1 MKSKIKQ
8 EKGITL
14 IALVVTIIVLLILA
28 GISINALAGQNGI
41 LNRATGAKESQ
52 EKAQAQELA
61 KLKLQELYTENLGFL
76 DDASARTAITTEL
89 TSKGYEIK
97 SKTTSTGTVKGIL
110 IKDSN
115 GKSVDEVKVGLN
127 ATTNIVVELEIEG
140 AGATKTYIKLKDK
153 FYEMNITGLNVSIS
167 DEEYKDE
174 DGSDDGYHIKI
185 TPAETGIEMTQGGT
199 KITGETEIEN
209 GAVIGIKSGS
219 TNGTYTFNVKEEKTA
234 KTKDV
239 NVTVAQIPADTAV
252 ENPESY
258 GSNPNAQATAD
269 GAGKIFAKPEGAT
282 YVTGTVDT
290 GVVVNIKG
298 SEFVW
303 VPVED
308 VVLDTSKEAKL
319 PKSSS
324 KGTSSGMTYT
334 PMAVRVENNYKGILY
349 NFSGSNGYLYYPNN
363 ANYQGSS
370 TQYREPDVVSSYD
383 GGSSDTVGIEL
394 SNLTSEYN
402 AMIES
407 VLKYKGFYVARYEA
421 GLDANKNIVFK
432 DAHITE
438 NNVTTTDASNGE
450 TKTWYG
456 LYKKIKTF
464 TTDSDKVVSSMIWG
478 SQYDAMMNWMAKN
491 NKTVGNSDS
500 TKRNSG
506 IVTGSEPKDVINN
519 VYDLYGCHREWTLE
533 ALDTFSRVLRGGYS
547 GSITAPSNRSDYTPL
562 SAYSSYSSRA
572 TLYIKCNV

>member
-28 GISINALAGQNGI
+28 GISINALTGQNGL
-41 LNRATGAKESQ
+41 LNRAVESKEAIGIAQTEEAIKVAVMDAATQGLGTITDTNLKTALNNNVGAGK
-52 EKAQAQELA
+52 
-61 KLKLQELYTENLGFL
+61 
-76 DDASARTAITTEL
+76 
-89 TSKGYEIK
+89 YEITGDETNGWTVTVDGK
-97 SKTTSTGTVKGIL
+97 DYKISSTGNMEGTTSG
-110 IKDSN
+110 
-115 GKSVDEVKVGLN
+115 
-127 ATTNIVVELEIEG
+127 
-140 AGATKTYIKLKDK
+140 
-153 FYEMNITGLNVSIS
+153 
-167 DEEYKDE
+167 
-174 DGSDDGYHIKI
+174 GSSG
-185 TPAETGIEMTQGGT
+185 GNQGGN
-199 KITGETEIEN
+199 TG
-209 GAVIGIKSGS
+209 GSGNLPES
-219 TNGTYTFNVKEEKTA
+219 AEG
-234 KTKDV
+234 
-239 NVTVAQIPADTAV
+239 QLADTAV
-252 ENPESY
+252 KNPESY

-303 VPVED
+303 VPVDD
-308 VVLDTSKEAKL
+308 VVLDTSKEADL

-324 KGTSSGMTYT
+324 AGTSSGMTYT

-349 NFSGSNGYLYYPNN
+349 KFSGSNGYLYYPNN
-363 ANYQGSS
+363 ANYQGGSS
-370 TQYREPDVVSSYD
+370 QNREPDVVSGYD

-421 GLDANKNIVFK
+421 GLDENNNNNNNIVFK

-438 NNVTTTDASNGE
+438 NNVTTADASKGE

-491 NKTVGNSDS
+491 NKMVGATDS
-500 TKRNSG
+500 SKINTEK
-506 IVTGSEPKDVINN
+506 VTGKKSEDVINN
-519 VYDLYGCHREWTLE
+519 VYDLYGCHYEWTLE
-533 ALDTFSRVLRGGYS
+533 ANSTNYRVRRGGYS
-547 GSITAPSNRSDYTPL
+547 GNYNAPSGRDDGYVPD
-562 SAYSSYSSRA
+562 SANSGDSSRA

>member
-1 MKSKIKQ
+1 MHWQDKI
-8 EKGITL
+8 GL
-14 IALVVTIIVLLILA
+14 
-28 GISINALAGQNGI
+28 
-41 LNRATGAKESQ
+41 LNRAVESKQ
-52 EKAQAQELA
+52 K
-61 KLKLQELYTENLGFL
+61 TE
-76 DDASARTAITTEL
+76 
-89 TSKGYEIK
+89 
-97 SKTTSTGTVKGIL
+97 
-110 IKDSN
+110 
-115 GKSVDEVKVGLN
+115 
-127 ATTNIVVELEIEG
+127 
-140 AGATKTYIKLKDK
+140 
-153 FYEMNITGLNVSIS
+153 
-167 DEEYKDE
+167 
-174 DGSDDGYHIKI
+174 
-185 TPAETGIEMTQGGT
+185 
-199 KITGETEIEN
+199 
-209 GAVIGIKSGS
+209 
-219 TNGTYTFNVKEEKTA
+219 
-234 KTKDV
+234 
-239 NVTVAQIPADTAV
+239 VAQIEEAIKVAIMDAATQGLGTITDTNLKTALNNNVGAGKYEITGDETDGWTVTVDGKDYKISSTGNMEGTTSGGSNGGNQGGSGNLPESAEGQLADTAV
-252 ENPESY
+252 KNPESY

-282 YVTGTVDT
+282 YVTGTVNT

-303 VPVED
+303 VPVDD

-349 NFSGSNGYLYYPNN
+349 GFSGSNGYLYYPNN

-370 TQYREPDVVSSYD
+370 MLSREPDKVSYD
-383 GGSSDTVGIEL
+383 GGFLDTIGITL
-394 SNLTSEYN
+394 NDLTSEYN

-421 GLDANKNIVFK
+421 GLDENNNIVFK

-438 NNVTTTDASNGE
+438 NKVTTTDASNGE

-456 LYKKIKTF
+456 LYKKIKMF

-491 NKTVGNSDS
+491 NKTVGNTDS

-506 IVTGSEPKDVINN
+506 TVTSSEPKDVVNN
-519 VYDLYGCHREWTLE
+519 VYDLYGCHKEWTLE
-533 ALDTFSRVLRGGYS
+533 ASDTYFRVSRGGDS
-547 GSITAPSNRSDYTPL
+547 GDDRAPSNRYGGYPDGTD
-562 SAYSSYSSRA
+562 SSVSSRA